1 MKNLCIRKLFATI
14 IALVEGDASIE
25 SAGKSTVSRTP
36 GDVTIA
42 GHQ

>member
-1 MKNLCIRKLFATI
+1 MRKLFATI
-14 IALVEGDASIE
+14 TALVEGKASIE
-25 SAGKSTVSRTP
+25 SVKKSPVTRTP

>member
-1 MKNLCIRKLFATI
+1 MRKLFATI

-25 SAGKSTVSRTP
+25 SAGKSAVLRTP
-36 GDVTIA
+36 GDVTVG